1 MKKKNVGQGSL
12 MSKTYPIVNKLKYAL
27 RHSKMWRHK
36 IVKDKKRESKKR
48 GYYVIGEEHE
58 K

>member
-1 MKKKNVGQGSL
+1 MKNMI
-12 MSKTYPIVNKLKYAL
+12 MSNPIVNKLKYAL

-36 IVKDKKRESKKR
+36 VIKNKKRESKKK
-48 GYYVIGEEHE
+48 GYCVIGEEHE